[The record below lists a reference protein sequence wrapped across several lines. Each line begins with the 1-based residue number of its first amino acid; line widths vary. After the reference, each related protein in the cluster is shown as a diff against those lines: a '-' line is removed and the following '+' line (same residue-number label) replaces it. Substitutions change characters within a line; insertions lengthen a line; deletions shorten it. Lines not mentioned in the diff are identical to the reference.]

1 MVISRAEDM
10 LKIQEL
16 IAVQIQLTENMR
28 SFF

>member
-1 MVISRAEDM
+1 MVRSRAEDM